1 MIVDAV
7 TEEIETMG
15 INLMKNNA
23 VTEVQKNPQGKID
36 KNVFIF
42 STMGKKF

>member
-23 VTEVQKNPQGKID
+23 VTEVQKNPQGKIEQ
-36 KNVFIF
+36 KNFYF
-42 STMGKKF
+42 